1 MFPDLHDRIGLA
13 VFIDFCRHYHVTIA
27 TYDNTHT
34 FWSYI
39 DKGLAFFYSDQR
51 RLDSYIGSLAYTKV
65 FQVRIHTAQKI
76 IAVTGTTPA
85 EIKVEVVILG
95 IAVTD
100 KGMTILKTC
109 SWTRIAIHQNRTTC
123 IKLLSHQV
131 FVSFTIY

>member
-27 TYDNTHT
+27 TYDDTHS
-34 FWSYI
+34 FWRYI
-39 DKGLAFFYSDQR
+39 DKGLSLFYSDQR
-51 RLDSYIGSLAYTKV
+51 RLDADIGCLAHTEV
-65 FQVRIHTAQKI
+65 FHIRIHTAQKI

-100 KGMTILKTC
+100 KGMTVLKTC
-109 SWTRIAIHQNRTTC
+109 SWPRIAIH
-123 IKLLSHQV
+123 
-131 FVSFTIY
+131 